1 MNVRLRLGCSS
12 VPEYGSVPA
21 HTKRAGRATLAVAAL
36 PGLTV
41 RAVRAAFGKGSR
53 FLPEGTGPADSGPT
67 GLGLLIYETPAN
79 YRDGE
84 ATKAGSQITFKIT
97 LSLAGRGPDHVNEPL
112 FSDNDRVDSVE
123 MFQSER

>member
-1 MNVRLRLGCSS
+1 M
-12 VPEYGSVPA
+12 
-21 HTKRAGRATLAVAAL
+21 
-36 PGLTV
+36 
-41 RAVRAAFGKGSR
+41 RAVRAAFGKESEFLLEGS
-53 FLPEGTGPADSGPT
+53 GPADSGPT

-97 LSLAGRGPDHVNEPL
+97 LNLAGRGPDYINEPL